1 MSKTVNDRIKEL
13 GEIIAKDIVYNVVY
27 ELLEKWTEYNPHDGR
42 EYGYSDLSNLKEF
55 LFEEVHLCTE
65 RHLKYKNEIEEIMK
79 NKKLALKL
87 NRAVI
92 KVLLEI
98 YDKILEQLG
107 YW

>member
-13 GEIIAKDIVYNVVY
+13 GEIIAKDIIYNKVY
-27 ELLEKWTEYNPHDGR
+27 EILEIWTEYNPHDGR

-55 LFEEVHLCTE
+55 LYDEVHLCTE
-65 RHLKYKNEIEEIMK
+65 RHLKYKDEIEEIMK

-92 KVLLEI
+92 KQLLEI